1 MSQRKLPDFR
11 AEIESHIALEAER
24 LKQEGL
30 SDADAWDAA
39 RRRFGNITATEERF
53 YERTSRPWI
62 EHFAQDVRYAARLSP
77 GWNVV
82 MTGRD
87 AAERVE
93 TLYVSASFFPMLGV
107 KATIG
112 REFLPDD
119 DRPNARPV
127 VILAHEFWQRRFGG
141 DRSLMGQNLN
151 LDSG

>member
-62 EHFAQDVRYAARLSP
+62 EHFAQDVRYAARLLARNPSFALAAVLTLAL
-77 GWNVV
+77 GIGANTAIFTAV
-82 MTGRD
+82 D
-87 AAERVE
+87 ALALRPLPFAEPQRLLAIESRKTDQPAVEAWTSKLDYDDLRVH
-93 TLYVSASFFPMLGV
+93 T
-107 KATIG
+107 
-112 REFLPDD
+112 
-119 DRPNARPV
+119 
-127 VILAHEFWQRRFGG
+127 
-141 DRSLMGQNLN
+141 
-151 LDSG
+151 